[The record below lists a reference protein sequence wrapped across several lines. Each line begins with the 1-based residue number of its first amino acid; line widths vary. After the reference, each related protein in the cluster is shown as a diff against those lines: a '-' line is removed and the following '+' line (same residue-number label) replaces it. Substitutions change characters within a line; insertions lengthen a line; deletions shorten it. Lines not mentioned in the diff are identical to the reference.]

1 MARSE
6 GALPRA
12 GLTPEPGIHERA
24 NRLADKVTTWLGS
37 VWALLLAVILVV
49 GWVLTGPLFGFS
61 DTWQL
66 FINTTTT
73 VITFWMVFVI
83 QNSSNRQSKAA
94 SLKLDEVI
102 RSIDAAR
109 NEFVGLDRAT
119 DEELAE
125 HEREFQHLA
134 RNGDEASGQSS
145 SSAR

>member
-1 MARSE
+1 MTRS
-6 GALPRA
+6 AAAA
-12 GLTPEPGIHERA
+12 GTDRRHGGLHERA

-37 VWALLLAVILVV
+37 VWALLLAVLLVV
-49 GWVLTGPLFGFS
+49 GWVVTGPLFGFS

-83 QNSSNRQSKAA
+83 QNSSNRQSKAV

-102 RSIDAAR
+102 RSIDKAR
-109 NEFVGLDRAT
+109 NEFVDLDRAT
-119 DEELAE
+119 DEEMAE
-125 HEREFQHLA
+125 HEREFEHLA
-134 RNGDEASGQSS
+134 RDGAQSS